1 MNKKMLKRVLA
12 FVLMAAVMVGLVFS
26 AAKIIMTSTIS
37 VPSWHGGRR
46 CIAG

>member
-1 MNKKMLKRVLA
+1 MNKQMLKRAAA
-12 FVLMAAVMVGLVFS
+12 FLLMAAVMVGLVFS

-46 CIAG
+46 CIAK